1 MTFPAFLFLFLAV
14 ASGIALF
21 AINKKIFAVIAIAFF
36 IIAAFFAQ
44 TLVIIDAGEV
54 GLQILFGRVL
64 PTTLYEGLHIKN
76 PLARVVTYSIR
87 LQEYTMSIAEGE
99 GAKYSSDPI
108 TARTYDNSEITVD
121 VTIWWKINSDSVG
134 FIYSRVSANMENLKD
149 LIIRPSSRAVIRDV
163 FSQYKLDECF
173 RKRDQIREL
182 LQIKMSEQLS
192 TKGILI
198 DNVLLREIRP
208 PEIVDQAI
216 QLKLASEQELQQRD
230 YEIQIA
236 QKDSIKKV
244 VEAGGIAESQRII
257 TVNLSPIY
265 NQWNAIEAIKDMGK
279 SGNNMIVVVPTSTE
293 GTGIPIILNAD
304 NQ

>member
-21 AINKKIFAVIAIAFF
+21 AINKKVFAVISIVFF

-44 TLVIIDAGEV
+44 KLVIIDAGEI
-54 GLQILFGRVL
+54 GLQILFGKVL

-99 GAKYSSDPI
+99 GAKHAADPI
-108 TARTYDNSEITVD
+108 TARTFDNSEITVD
-121 VTIWWKINSDSVG
+121 VTVWWKIDSDSAG
-134 FIYSRVSANMENLKD
+134 FIYSRIATNMPGIQEM
-149 LIIRPSSRAVIRDV
+149 IIRPSSRAVIRDV

-173 RKRDQIREL
+173 RKRDQIRDL
-182 LQIKMSEQLS
+182 LQIKMSEQLLE
-192 TKGILI
+192 KGVLI

-208 PEIVDQAI
+208 PETVDRAI

-236 QKDSIKKV
+236 RKDSIKKV

-257 TVNLSPIY
+257 TTNLSPIY

-279 SGNNMIVVVPTSTE
+279 SGNNMIVVVPTSSE
-293 GTGIPIILNAD
+293 GTGIPLILNTD